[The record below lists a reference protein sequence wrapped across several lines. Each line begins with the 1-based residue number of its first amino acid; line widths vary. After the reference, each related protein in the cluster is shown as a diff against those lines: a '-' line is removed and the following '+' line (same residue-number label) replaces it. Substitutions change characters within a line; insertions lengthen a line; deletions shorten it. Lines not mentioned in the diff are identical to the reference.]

1 MQIICD
7 ALLDFVP
14 FLQFLKHEKRLWRSV
29 TFSKVADLN
38 PLKQKTFGFLMFSR
52 DMSRQDFFKLTLIHE
67 RF

>member
-29 TFSKVADLN
+29 TFSKVAGLH
-38 PLKQKTFGFLMFSR
+38 PLKQKAFGFLMFSR
-52 DMSRQDFFKLTLIHE
+52 GYEPAGFF
-67 RF
+67 